1 MVMVIEKTITFEF
14 VEITFKPVQKSDLAS
29 VTAIYN
35 YYVENSTATFH
46 LAPIAEQEMEGT
58 LLLGHPLY
66 KSFVVLCSNE
76 IVGFCYLGQFRKK
89 EAYDISAEVTLYIKH
104 DFTGKK
110 IGGEIL
116 FFMEKT
122 AKKLGIKNLVGVITS
137 ENTGSI
143 KLFERCG
150 YFKCGHLKNI
160 GIKFGRALDVL
171 SFQKEI

>member
-1 MVMVIEKTITFEF
+1 M
-14 VEITFKPVQKSDLAS
+14 EITFLPIVKQDLS
-29 VTAIYN
+29 EVTRIYN

-46 LAPIAEQEMEGT
+46 LEPVTVQEMEAT
-58 LLLGHPLY
+58 LLLGHALY
-66 KSFVVLCSNE
+66 KSFTVCVE
-76 IVGFCYLGQFRKK
+76 DKIVGFCYLGQFRKK

-116 FFMEKT
+116 SFMEKT
-122 AKKLGIKNLVGVITS
+122 AKDLSLKNLVGVITS
-137 ENTGSI
+137 ENLGSL
-143 KLFERCG
+143 KLFERNG

-171 SFQKEI
+171 SYQKEI

>member
-1 MVMVIEKTITFEF
+1 MNVSFKLIEKTDI
-14 VEITFKPVQKSDLAS
+14 VA
-29 VTAIYN
+29 VTNIYN

-46 LAPIAEQEMEGT
+46 LAPVSEQEMEAT

-66 KSFVVLCSNE
+66 KSFVILSEDE

-110 IGGEIL
+110 IGSTVL
-116 FFMEKT
+116 NFMEQE
-122 AKKLGIKNLVGVITS
+122 AKNLGLKNLIGVITS
-137 ENTGSI
+137 ENSGSL

-160 GIKFGRALDVL
+160 GVKFDRALDVI

>member
-1 MVMVIEKTITFEF
+1 MTISFKPIEKI
-14 VEITFKPVQKSDLAS
+14 DLSA

-46 LAPIAEQEMEGT
+46 LASISENEMEAT

-66 KSFVVLCSNE
+66 KSFVVLNDNE

-104 DFTGKK
+104 NFTGKQ

-116 FFMEKT
+116 AFMEKT
-122 AKKLGIKNLVGVITS
+122 AKNLGLKNLISVITS

-143 KLFERCG
+143 KLFERNR

-171 SFQKEI
+171 SYQKEI

>member
-1 MVMVIEKTITFEF
+1 MNISFKPIEKT
-14 VEITFKPVQKSDLAS
+14 DLLA

-46 LAPIAEQEMEGT
+46 LASISDQEMEAT

-66 KSFVVLCSNE
+66 KSFVVLNDKE
-76 IVGFCYLGQFRKK
+76 IVGFCYLSQFRKK
-89 EAYDISAEVTLYIKH
+89 EAYDISAEITLYIKH
-104 DFTGKK
+104 DFTAKK

-116 FFMEKT
+116 AFMEKT
-122 AKKLGIKNLVGVITS
+122 AKELGLINLVGVITS

-143 KLFERCG
+143 KLFERNG

-160 GIKFGRALDVL
+160 GIKFGRTLDVL
-171 SFQKEI
+171 SYQKEI

>member
-1 MVMVIEKTITFEF
+1 MKITF
-14 VEITFKPVQKSDLAS
+14 VPIAKQDLPE

-46 LAPIAEQEMEGT
+46 LASISEEEMEAI
-58 LLLGHPLY
+58 LLLGHSLY
-66 KSFVVLCSNE
+66 KSFVVLIDNE

-104 DFTGKK
+104 DYTGKK

-116 FFMEKT
+116 AFMEKT
-122 AKKLGIKNLVGVITS
+122 AKDLGLKNLVGVITS
-137 ENTGSI
+137 ENLGSL
-143 KLFERCG
+143 KLFERNG

-171 SFQKEI
+171 SYQKEI

>member
-1 MVMVIEKTITFEF
+1 MNISFKPIEKT
-14 VEITFKPVQKSDLAS
+14 DLLA

-46 LAPIAEQEMEGT
+46 LTPVSEKEMEAT
-58 LLLGHPLY
+58 LLLGHHLY
-66 KSFVVLCSNE
+66 KSFVVVCEGE

-104 DFTGKK
+104 NFTGKQ

-116 FFMEKT
+116 TFMEKT
-122 AKKLGIKNLVGVITS
+122 AKDLGLKNLVGIITS
-137 ENTGSI
+137 ENIGSI
-143 KLFERCG
+143 KLFERNS

-160 GIKFGRALDVL
+160 GIKFDRALDVL